1 MKKRNLHKDAE
12 EIFRSALKA
21 VDPERLVRLSM
32 RLRGASL
39 SIGSRAYDLNDFDRV
54 LVIGAGKAS
63 AAMARAVEK
72 ILRDRISEGVVVV
85 KYGHTVPLKKI
96 RVIEAGHPVPDK
108 KSLEGGHEV
117 LKILSESGEKDLV
130 VCLLSGGGSALMD
143 DFQAGITLADAGKAT
158 SLLLASGAA
167 ISEINTIRKH
177 ISRVKGGRLAAAAS
191 PSPMV
196 SMILSDVIGDEL
208 DVIASGP
215 TVPDP
220 TTFAQAWGVLEK
232 YDLLRRVPKRILDY
246 IKEGLFNAAHE
257 TPKPKNRIFKNVY
270 NLIVGNNQTAVSAA
284 ASRAR
289 RLGYHPLILTTAMQG
304 EAREAAKCLAA
315 VAKEVAQ
322 HDRPVKKPA
331 CLIAGGETTVTL
343 RGKGKGG
350 RNQEMALAAALEIS
364 GRNGIVFL
372 NGGTD
377 GTDGPTDAAGA
388 WVDDTTMRRAR
399 PFAMDI
405 QTYLDANNSYRFFKK
420 LGGHIMTGPTLTNV
434 MDLTIILVV

>member
-232 YDLLRRVPKRILDY
+232 YELLSRFPKRILNY

-257 TPKPKNRIFKNVY
+257 TPKPKNKIFKNVY
-270 NLIVGNNQTAVSAA
+270 NLIVGNNQTAVDAA

-315 VAKEVAQ
+315 VAKEVSRD
-322 HDRPVKKPA
+322 DRPVKKPA

-364 GRNGIVFL
+364 GRDGIVFL
-372 NGGTD
+372 SGGTD

-388 WVDDTTMRRAR
+388 WVDGTTMRRAR

-405 QTYLDANNSYRFFKK
+405 PTCLNANDSYLFFKK